1 MSLKIPLR
9 RRRQNGSLIL
19 VLVISM
25 LAFLTVSLTSA
36 SYLNQIGVS
45 SAASNRTKASSVAE
59 SVTNLA
65 VIDFQE
71 DPEFGTPAH
80 ADYSKLYSWTSPD
93 GLVGRLTFDP
103 SVAATHGILPS
114 TNNFR
119 GDTPVAGA
127 SGFDVAPGTVELLGF
142 TEVNKQ
148 VVTVRHV
155 ISVPPFSFAAVT
167 DGSFE
172 SSGSLLIGQVP
183 ETMDPSTATLDDLLP
198 SSLGAGGNLVLS
210 GVADIVGNAQA
221 GGSVVRSGSI
231 NIRGEVYENRPLL
244 GYPEI
249 DILAYRTDVP
259 FAASM
264 PSSSVGALS
273 VDVHT
278 VVEGNL
284 SVLGTLTLNNA
295 ILYVEGDVVVTGGV
309 QGVGAIVSEGKVAVS
324 GLSNLAANQVTAVL
338 AADDVTLT
346 GVGIASSV
354 FRGMVYTEGAFSA
367 DTLTIIG
374 NFVSRRPTTA
384 TPGIDL
390 NDVRL
395 LQQSVSFP
403 MASGRSPFSSVLAAG
418 FFGGMGNLTV
428 FVTATPASGS
438 NYDWKVE
445 SLDGAGVL
453 QTHAQLNLPVPD
465 PASPTFAI
473 EMGNLMGL
481 LYFQTLANGL
491 DDQIPTLMWMLGV
504 QNLVGN
510 VLGDIQNPIG
520 GGSTASFDFD
530 FNQFLEM
537 RARVRTIYLGQ
548 L

>member
-1 MSLKIPLR
+1 
-9 RRRQNGSLIL
+9 
-19 VLVISM
+19 M

-71 DPEFGTPAH
+71 DPEFGTPTH

-119 GDTPVAGA
+119 GDTPVTGA
-127 SGFDVAPGTVELLGF
+127 AGFDVAPGTVELLGF

-148 VVTVRHV
+148 IVKVRHV

-172 SSGSLLIGQVP
+172 STGSLLIGQVP
-183 ETMDPSTATLDDLLP
+183 ETLDPATATLDDLLP

-231 NIRGEVYENRPLL
+231 NIRGEIYENRPLMA
-244 GYPEI
+244 YPEI
-249 DILAYRTDVP
+249 DIQAYQTDVP
-259 FAASM
+259 FAATLPPGSHTD
-264 PSSSVGALS
+264 LT
-273 VDVHT
+273 VDSHT
-278 VVEGNL
+278 IVNGNL
-284 SVLGTLTLNNA
+284 SVLGTLTLNNS
-295 ILYVEGDVVVTGGV
+295 ILYVEGNTGIGGGV
-309 QGVGAIVSEGKVAVS
+309 QGVGAIVCEGKVTVN
-324 GLSNLAANQVTAVL
+324 GLSNLSAGQVTAIL
-338 AADDVTLT
+338 AADDVTLN
-346 GVGIASSV
+346 GVGISSSV
-354 FRGMVYTEGAFSA
+354 FRGMVYTEGQFFA

-395 LQQSVSFP
+395 LQQGVSFP
-403 MASGRSPFSSVLAAG
+403 VADGRSPFTRFLGFLSSPEP
-418 FFGGMGNLTV
+418 LTLYM
-428 FVTATPASGS
+428 TATPVAGGT
-438 NYDWKVE
+438 YDWKVE
-445 SLDGAGVL
+445 SVDSAGIIQTEAVL
-453 QTHAQLNLPVPD
+453 TTPLPD
-465 PASPTFAI
+465 PASPTWFFEVGAI
-473 EMGNLMGL
+473 MLVL
-481 LYFQTLANGL
+481 KAQTTMTLG
-491 DDQIPTLMWMLGV
+491 DQIDLSFWVAATQFV
-504 QNLVGN
+504 VGD
-510 VLGDIQNPIG
+510 VYADVQNPIG
-520 GGSTASFDFD
+520 GGGATTDFDFD

-537 RARVRTIYLGQ
+537 RARVRTVYLGA